1 MEKQL
6 FNELGYER
14 GDFPF
19 IWNGYIVE
27 IKEYQMNKFYFYD
40 FYFDLNVSFKCIIE
54 ITQK

>member
-1 MEKQL
+1 MA
-6 FNELGYER
+6 
-14 GDFPF
+14 
-19 IWNGYIVE
+19 E